1 MRIKIKNVLIWFQNL
16 VDLTIGDVRHD
27 ENNSNQIWLT
37 WSIIIYFNF
46 DNVVVDP
53 IIQYLLS

>member
-27 ENNSNQIWLT
+27 ENNSNQILLT
-37 WSIIIYFNF
+37 WSKIIYFNF